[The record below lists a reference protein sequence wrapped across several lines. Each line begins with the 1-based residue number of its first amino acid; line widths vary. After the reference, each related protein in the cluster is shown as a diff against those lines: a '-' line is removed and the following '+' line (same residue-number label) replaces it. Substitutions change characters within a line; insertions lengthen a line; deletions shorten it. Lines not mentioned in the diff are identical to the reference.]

1 MIDAPCG
8 ASKYFHVQVRAWERS
23 APPDEQMK
31 PQTMERLWK
40 QALDACAKRGEPVVD
55 AWGRRLQLSRLPD
68 DLLMLTDPHVV
79 VAVGT
84 RLPEDVE
91 NWMAYVRKEKH

>member
-1 MIDAPCG
+1 VVLAEL
-8 ASKYFHVQVRAWERS
+8 HVQVRAWEKS

-31 PQTMERLWK
+31 PQTMVRLWK
-40 QALDACAKRGEPVVD
+40 QALDVCQKRGEPVVD
-55 AWGRRLQLSRLPD
+55 AWGRRLRLSRLPS

-91 NWMAYVRKEKH
+91 SWMAFVQKEKP